1 MGRMDHVVAR
11 LEREGDRGGVNAACT
26 AALGHPRAEVRHRE
40 DRQVRRGHHDTRRHR
55 RVKEGDHLPPE
66 GVHRVLIV
74 ERSPIQGRTVRTF
87 PHKERLFERDVLIG
101 KGQFKMLAGSAVG
114 YGEGN
119 RHPIVQKLAHA
130 TQELGVR
137 TGDGRLAH
145 VKLRR
150 RRGARALDRREGQAL
165 LTPEVE
171 LLR

>member
-1 MGRMDHVVAR
+1 MEAMRRAGR
-11 LEREGDRGGVNAACT
+11 
-26 AALGHPRAEVRHRE
+26 P
-40 DRQVRRGHHDTRRHR
+40 
-55 RVKEGDHLPPE
+55 
-66 GVHRVLIV
+66 
-74 ERSPIQGRTVRTF
+74 RTF
-87 PHKERLFERDVLIG
+87 DPDEALHRALMVFWERGYEGASMIVLQEATGLTAPQLYRAFESKERLFERDVLIG
-101 KGQFKMLAGSAVG
+101 KGQLKMLAGPAVG

-150 RRGARALDRREGQAL
+150 RRGARALDRREGQTL